1 MKTYLKLI
9 IVGIFSITL
18 TTAAAQSEVKTSNK
32 GWPVSKDVQRYS
44 NKSLATFKPIK
55 IKSVGTPF
63 YLQSKGVHR
72 IKSADPAVGNLPL
85 TGTPDWVIS
94 KPVNLI
100 SR

>member
-9 IVGIFSITL
+9 FAGIFAITV
-18 TTAAAQSEVKTSNK
+18 TAATAQTEVKSTDK

-55 IKSVGTPF
+55 IKSVGTPS
-63 YLQSKGVHR
+63 YVQSKGVHR
-72 IKSADPAVGNLPL
+72 SKPTDSSAGNIPM